1 MCAPQLTT
9 SEEIWRTAGAVWWY
23 RAALELRRT
32 RKNVARIPLRG
43 NSGSCNTRASGAASE
58 KWRWAEQPKEIPEK
72 NARKKT
78 VRQSGERGVS
88 PAPLLPL
95 TRVEGTV
102 QLPQDNL
109 VPAKEKGG
117 SEKEVMNA
125 PITAEEI
132 RRTLISSKSGKA
144 PGPDGIP
151 VEVYKALEDLVI
163 PVLTELFGGILE
175 FGNDIPLSWNEAVI
189 SLILKPGKN
198 PAKCA

>member
-78 VRQSGERGVS
+78 VRQSGEGGVS

-95 TRVEGTV
+95 TRAEGTV

-117 SEKEVMNA
+117 SVT
-125 PITAEEI
+125 IFFS
-132 RRTLISSKSGKA
+132 RLKSGEGARSVGGKA
-144 PGPDGIP
+144 GEGKLKGWHMLLTLHS
-151 VEVYKALEDLVI
+151 VAKRSVRALSVSGDATGTKGLQE
-163 PVLTELFGGILE
+163 GYG
-175 FGNDIPLSWNEAVI
+175 
-189 SLILKPGKN
+189 
-198 PAKCA
+198 

>member
-78 VRQSGERGVS
+78 VRQSGEGGVS

-102 QLPQDNL
+102 
-109 VPAKEKGG
+109 
-117 SEKEVMNA
+117 
-125 PITAEEI
+125 
-132 RRTLISSKSGKA
+132 
-144 PGPDGIP
+144 
-151 VEVYKALEDLVI
+151 
-163 PVLTELFGGILE
+163 
-175 FGNDIPLSWNEAVI
+175 
-189 SLILKPGKN
+189 
-198 PAKCA
+198 